1 MKIMVAMS
9 GGVDSSVAA
18 LLLKKSGAEI
28 MGGTLILRKN
38 DIAEG
43 KHCGTD
49 KDIADAKAVCQKL
62 GIPFYTFDYTDEF
75 DKEVIAKFVDTYK
88 NGETPNPCVFCNNAV
103 KFPAMLY
110 EAQKLGCTHIATGH
124 YAKVKFDQKSGR
136 YLLIRPLDA
145 AKDQTYVL
153 YGLTQEI
160 LSHLILPLGD
170 VTDKSEAR
178 AAALGAGLVNAD
190 RPDSQDICFIPSGD
204 HADFIEKYSGEKEPS
219 CTFVTPEGK
228 EVTASGGI
236 SSYTVGQRKGLGIAL
251 GRPVYVV
258 SKSAETGR
266 VYLGDEKDL
275 LSTAVLVGECN
286 FIPFENLDKPMRV
299 TAKTRYSQKEAKA
312 TITPLEDKKVL
323 LEFDTPQRAMTAGQA
338 AVFYDGE
345 IVVGGGKIL
354 GKN

>member
-1 MKIMVAMS
+1 MKVMVAMS

-18 LLLKKSGAEI
+18 LLLKNSGADI
-28 MGGTLILRKN
+28 MGGTLVLRK
-38 DIAEG
+38 DDVTEG

-49 KDIADAKAVCQKL
+49 KDIADASAVCEKL
-62 GIPFYTFDYTDEF
+62 GIEFHTFDYRDEF

-103 KFPAMLY
+103 KFPAMLK
-110 EAQKLGCTHIATGH
+110 EAQNLGCTHIATGH
-124 YAKVKFDQKSGR
+124 YAKVKFDEQSGR
-136 YLLIRPLDA
+136 YLLLRSLDT

-160 LSHLILPLGD
+160 LSHLLLPLGD
-170 VTDKSEAR
+170 VADKKVAR
-178 AAALGAGLVNAD
+178 DAAESAGLVNAS

-204 HADFIEKYSGEKEPS
+204 HADFIEKYTGIKESP

-228 EVTASGGI
+228 EVLASGGI

-251 GRPVYVV
+251 GRPVYVI
-258 SKSAETGR
+258 SKSAQTGK
-266 VYLGDEKDL
+266 VLLGDEKDL
-275 LSTAVLVGECN
+275 FSKTAIIGECN
-286 FIPFENLDKPMRV
+286 FIPFEKLQNPMRV
-299 TAKTRYSQKEAKA
+299 TAKTRYSQKEAGA
-312 TITPLEDKKVL
+312 TITPLENGDVL

-345 IVVGGGKIL
+345 VVVGGGKIV
-354 GKN
+354 GNN